1 MKNLEA
7 QRSQYLTLYGQQL
20 NLLRFLM
27 NVGADYPLDVERMP
41 GDITPVQTFG
51 VSDGLPEL
59 RLAEKQKNW
68 PRNVSRQ
75 HARDTFRAYL

>member
-20 NLLRFLM
+20 DLLRFLM

-51 VSDGLPEL
+51 VSDGLP
-59 RLAEKQKNW
+59 
-68 PRNVSRQ
+68 
-75 HARDTFRAYL
+75 